1 MKRSIRLLLSTTC
14 VFAAAAVTVTTAVAQ
29 DWPNRPVKLV
39 VPFPA
44 GGPTDMI
51 GREVAEVL
59 RAEFKQPV
67 IVENRPGGNGT
78 LGLGVLAKAPA
89 DGYTLGLVAITVAIA
104 PHLGNAGFDSFKDFT
119 YISNVASTTPVLVA
133 AKDAPYSTLAELVTY
148 AKANPGRIAYGTP
161 GVGTIPHLAAELFQT
176 QAGVQFNH
184 IPYKG
189 AQQQIQDL
197 IGGSTQ
203 LDSQSSLVVAGPQ
216 IKAGRIK
223 AIAVLSDQRSP
234 QLPDT
239 PTAKESGYPGLVV
252 APWFGIGGPAGLP
265 PDVVQKVHAA
275 LVKGFERSDVQE
287 KFTANGNVIHISK
300 SPAEFR
306 QYANTEFARWG
317 KVIKDGGIKGE

>member
-1 MKRSIRLLLSTTC
+1 MMMKHRIGSI
-14 VFAAAAVTVTTAVAQ
+14 FAACVLAMGVTGALAQ
-29 DWPNRPVKLV
+29 EWPSRPIKLV

-67 IVENRPGGNGT
+67 VVENRPGGNGT
-78 LGLGVLAKAPA
+78 LGLGVLAKSPP

-119 YISNVASTTPVLVA
+119 YISNVSSTTPILVA
-133 AKDAPYSTLAELVTY
+133 NKESPFNTLSELVAY
-148 AKANPGRIAYGTP
+148 AKANPNKVAYGTP
-161 GVGTIPHLAAELFQT
+161 GIGTVPHLAVELLQIQT
-176 QAGVQFNH
+176 GIKLNH

-216 IKAGRIK
+216 IQAGRIK
-223 AIAVLSDQRSP
+223 PIAVLTEQRSP
-234 QLPDT
+234 LLPDT
-239 PTAKESGYPGLVV
+239 PTAKESGYPSLVV
-252 APWFGIGGPAGLP
+252 APWFGIGAPAGLS
-265 PDVVQKVHAA
+265 PDIAKKIHAA
-275 LVKGFERSDVQE
+275 IAKGFATPEVQQ
-287 KFTANGNVIHISK
+287 KFAANGNVIHISG
-300 SPAEFR
+300 SPAEFES
-306 QYANTEFARWG
+306 YAKAEYERWG
-317 KVIKDGGIKGE
+317 KVIREGGIKAQ

>member
-1 MKRSIRLLLSTTC
+1 MTRSIRLLLSTC
-14 VFAAAAVTVTTAVAQ
+14 VFAATAATGATAMAQ

-133 AKDAPYSTLAELVTY
+133 AKDAPYSTLSELVTY
-148 AKANPGRIAYGTP
+148 AKANAGKIAYGTP
-161 GVGTIPHLAAELFQT
+161 GVGTIPHLAVELFQT

-223 AIAVLSDQRSP
+223 PLAVLSEQRSP

-265 PDVVQKVHAA
+265 PEVVQKVHAA

-287 KFTANGNVIHISK
+287 KFTSNGNVIHISR

-306 QYANTEFARWG
+306 QYASTELARWG

>member
-1 MKRSIRLLLSTTC
+1 MKRSIRLFFSTC
-14 VFAAAAVTVTTAVAQ
+14 VFAATAAASATAMAQ

-78 LGLGVLAKAPA
+78 LGLGVLAKAPN

-133 AKDAPYSTLAELVTY
+133 AKDAPYSTLSELVTY
-148 AKANPGRIAYGTP
+148 AKANPGKIAYGTP
-161 GVGTIPHLAAELFQT
+161 GVGTIPHLAVELFQT
-176 QAGVQFNH
+176 QAAVQFNH

-223 AIAVLSDQRSP
+223 AIAVLSEQRSP
-234 QLPDT
+234 QLPET

-265 PDVVQKVHAA
+265 PEVVQKVHAA
-275 LVKGFERSDVQE
+275 LAKGFQRSDVQE
-287 KFTANGNVIHISK
+287 KFTANGNVIHISP

-306 QYANTEFARWG
+306 QYATTEFARWG